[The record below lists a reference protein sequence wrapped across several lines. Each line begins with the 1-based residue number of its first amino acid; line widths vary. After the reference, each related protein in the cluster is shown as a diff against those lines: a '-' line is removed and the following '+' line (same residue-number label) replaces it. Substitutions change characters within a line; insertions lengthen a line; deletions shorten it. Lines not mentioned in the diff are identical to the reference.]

1 MLMLECKC
9 LMFKELKTNQ
19 DNETQL
25 KVFPKYVV
33 LTKNYFV
40 QHYICSSKLSWSVL
54 CQAQD
59 TEVEGE
65 TDLQVHCITCGLPL
79 APKVAL
85 RHMEKCYMK
94 VHTDFC
100 IQSQLYNCK
109 IINAHS
115 FTLPM
120 STFPSHPA
128 FFPSVTCF

>member
-1 MLMLECKC
+1 
-9 LMFKELKTNQ
+9 MFKELKTNQ

-25 KVFPKYVV
+25 KVFPKIVV
-33 LTKNYFV
+33 LTKKLLCTTL
-40 QHYICSSKLSWSVL
+40 CSSKLSWSVL

-94 VHTDFC
+94 VHRDFF
-100 IQSQLYNCK
+100 IQSLLYN
-109 IINAHS
+109 
-115 FTLPM
+115 
-120 STFPSHPA
+120 
-128 FFPSVTCF
+128 